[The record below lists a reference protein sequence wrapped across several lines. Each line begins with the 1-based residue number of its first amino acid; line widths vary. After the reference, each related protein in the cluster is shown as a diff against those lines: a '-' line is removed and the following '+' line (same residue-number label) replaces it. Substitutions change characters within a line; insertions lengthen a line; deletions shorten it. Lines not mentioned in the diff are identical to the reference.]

1 MARKQ
6 GSKGAFKSV
15 GTSKL
20 ASGQSIYAFSG
31 KLAGGKWQVETV
43 YKDGSQ
49 FVSATSASK
58 KITVKQGTTNVSFKK
73 TTLKKGKITVNGAL
87 SLAPAVTK
95 AKVVLLALQTNKAGA
110 AKFKQ
115 IGKTSV
121 GTGKKKFT
129 VKGKLKPGS
138 YVLELEYV
146 HSGQPTTVSKLK
158 SITVH

>member
-1 MARKQ
+1 M
-6 GSKGAFKSV
+6 
-15 GTSKL
+15 
-20 ASGQSIYAFSG
+20 
-31 KLAGGKWQVETV
+31 
-43 YKDGSQ
+43 
-49 FVSATSASK
+49 
-58 KITVKQGTTNVSFKK
+58 SFKK
-73 TTLKKGKITVNGAL
+73 TALKKGTITVNGAL
-87 SLAPAVTK
+87 SLAPAVNK

-121 GTGKKKFT
+121 ATGKKKFT

-146 HSGQPTTVSKLK
+146 HSGQPTTVSNLK